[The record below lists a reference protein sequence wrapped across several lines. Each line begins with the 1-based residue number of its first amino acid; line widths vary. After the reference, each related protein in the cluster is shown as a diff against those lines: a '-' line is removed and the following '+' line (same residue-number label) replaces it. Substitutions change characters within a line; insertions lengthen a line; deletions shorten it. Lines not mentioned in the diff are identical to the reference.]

1 VGKPG
6 PNAQGLTALRALAAL
21 QPGEG
26 RALLVL
32 CGLLLAAFWPQLAPG
47 VMASDDWGLSTTRD
61 FTATHRF
68 ELSQGRFLQAALHAL
83 LFALGPDP
91 VYAHSLLSL
100 LAIPLLAFAAL
111 LCARV
116 LGLAP
121 RHAFVCALA
130 FLDWTHT
137 ELWTFRLGPFFLAV
151 ASLCAIAAVALL
163 RAPGHDSAPGV
174 AATRPLPVVTA
185 ALLLCAALATYQTAF
200 NLAALLL
207 VLALLGDLLDDGPAA
222 LRRALLPLGAFALGL
237 AVYFTLQRGVVV
249 LFDLQPDPRSR
260 LLHAAEVPG
269 RFFEA
274 RRYVVGLLWRDLWLR
289 PQAVA
294 ALEVLLLVL
303 GVLGAVVQ
311 SVRERAPARFWIA
324 LPLGIAAALCL
335 SGVALPLLYWN
346 GVLRLGLAHGLLLA
360 GGAALALRFL
370 PSRRAHRLTL
380 ALAGVLVL
388 CDAGLAHRVFGEQRA
403 KQDRDLAQAVL
414 VTARLLQQPGF
425 PQVRR
430 ISAVGHSPW
439 YEGQLIRGSDL
450 NHSALSVPW
459 SIAPLFTA
467 ASGRALSAPSDEEQA
482 GAVALCSSSPKW
494 PAEGSLAVRGDLA
507 VVCF

>member
-1 VGKPG
+1 M
-6 PNAQGLTALRALAAL
+6 LR
-21 QPGEG
+21 PGEG

-32 CGLLLAAFWPQLAPG
+32 SGLLLAAFWPQLAPG
-47 VMASDDWGLSTTRD
+47 VMASDDWALASTQD
-61 FTATHRF
+61 FAGTHRF

-100 LAIPLLAFAAL
+100 LAIPLLAFSAL

-116 LGLAP
+116 LGLGP
-121 RHAFVCALA
+121 RHAFVCALV

-151 ASLCAIAAVALL
+151 ASLCGIAAVAML
-163 RAPGHDSAPGV
+163 RAPESAP
-174 AATRPLPVVTA
+174 AAPKPVGAA

-207 VLALLGDLLDDGPAA
+207 LLALLSDLLDDGPAA

-237 AVYFTLQRGVVV
+237 AGYFALQRGAVV

-274 RRYVVGLLWRDLWLR
+274 RRYLVGLLWRDQWLR

-294 ALEVLLLVL
+294 ALEVLLLAL
-303 GVLGAVVQ
+303 GVLGAIVQ

-370 PSRRAHRLTL
+370 PSRRARTLTL
-380 ALAGVLVL
+380 ALAGTLAF

-403 KQDRDLAQAVL
+403 LQDRDLAQAVL
-414 VTARLLQQPGF
+414 VTARLQQQPGLA
-425 PQVRR
+425 QVRR

-459 SIAPLFTA
+459 SIAPLFSA
-467 ASGRALSAPSDEEQA
+467 ASQHAFSSPSDDEQA
-482 GAVALCSSSPKW
+482 GAVALCKASPKW
-494 PAEGSLAVRGDLA
+494 PADGSVTARGELA